1 MKRRPDAARR
11 AWPWAAAVA
20 LHALALAALQF
31 GAEPARSKLPEP
43 ETARAVRAQ
52 LLDAG
57 ELRARRA
64 AHEAALRELERQ
76 REAERR
82 RQAERRQAA
91 ARKQAEAR
99 QRQAAEKKKAAE
111 RKKAVEKKK
120 AAERQRRAAE
130 QKQAEARAAAERRKL
145 EAARAAAEERRRA
158 ERGRA
163 RAAAA
168 LRARQLAAWRGAIQA
183 RVEQFWRRP
192 EAARRAACEVAVEQ
206 DADGRVRAVEVRDCP
221 ASPVWRES
229 LRDAVR
235 RASPLPRAPDAALF
249 EPRLLITFRP
259 REDAR

>member
-1 MKRRPDAARR
+1 MKRRSDAARR

-76 REAERR
+76 RAAERR
-82 RQAERRQAA
+82 RQAERKQAA

-99 QRQAAEKKKAAE
+99 KRKAAEKKAAE
-111 RKKAVEKKK
+111 RKKAAEKKK

-259 REDAR
+259 REEAR

>member
-11 AWPWAAAVA
+11 AWPWAAAAA

-43 ETARAVRAQ
+43 ETAKAVRAQ
-52 LLDAG
+52 LLDAR
-57 ELRARRA
+57 ELRARRD
-64 AHEAALRELERQ
+64 AHQAALRELERQ
-76 REAERR
+76 RAAERER
-82 RQAERRQAA
+82 RAAEKRRAAER
-91 ARKQAEAR
+91 K
-99 QRQAAEKKKAAE
+99 RQAAEKKKAAE
-111 RKKAVEKKK
+111 RERAAAAKKQ
-120 AAERQRRAAE
+120 AAERERRAAE
-130 QKQAEARAAAERRKL
+130 KKRAAARAAAERRKL

-158 ERGRA
+158 ERGRV

-168 LRARQLAAWRGAIQA
+168 LRARRLAAWRGAIQA

-206 DADGRVRAVEVRDCP
+206 DAAGRVRSVEVRDCP
-221 ASPVWRES
+221 ASPAWRES

-249 EPRLLITFRP
+249 EPRLVITFRP
-259 REDAR
+259 REGAR

>member
-43 ETARAVRAQ
+43 ETAKAVRAQ

-76 REAERR
+76 RAAERR
-82 RQAERRQAA
+82 RQAERKQAA

-99 QRQAAEKKKAAE
+99 KRQAAERQRKAAEKKKAAE
-111 RKKAVEKKK
+111 RK
-120 AAERQRRAAE
+120 RRAAE
-130 QKQAEARAAAERRKL
+130 KKRAEARAAAERRKL
-145 EAARAAAEERRRA
+145 EAARAAAEERRSA
-158 ERGRA
+158 ERGRV

-249 EPRLLITFRP
+249 EPRLVITFRP
-259 REDAR
+259 REDLR